1 MGKYNHIPEL
11 AGSDNYLGWKRDPSK
26 PREFASYC
34 PVAVDPLR
42 PTASES
48 KIMDDWILRDCAAKS
63 LISRKVSSTV
73 SKLLPDDVNL
83 TARDCWNTLAAHFHH
98 NASSLQFEL
107 HSRMSLLH
115 MKDLDDAERFLSEWK
130 DIAQCF
136 SDLSADS
143 LSDEEA
149 IFNFVGGL
157 PATPTWDTFKSHH
170 TRSLQRASRGIVDI
184 GGVSTPFFVLAI
196 DPSFDLGSVST
207 ITLHPNLCTL
217 GSPTPPNLSLLTLLS
232 PASIKT
238 TLPCTNPA
246 CASNPRHNGHDL
258 SHCFQIGGGIAGQ
271 APWLQRPPLTPSVL
285 PPVAVPPVVA
295 QLAVASSPAFPP
307 HFGDLLCAVIQSLDL
322 SHLSSST
329 ILDSGTTSTLI
340 MDRSVFWSYQI
351 DPSISIK
358 TANEGTLASA
368 GRGDC
373 LAILTLNGT
382 RHRLRLRDCI
392 HAPGVDDENCS

>member
-196 DPSFDLGSVST
+196 DPSFDLVLRNFSSEVSRLKGERLYHHST
-207 ITLHPNLCTL
+207 PKFVHTGITHTSKPFPSHSSQPRIHKNNPSLHQPRLC
-217 GSPTPPNLSLLTLLS
+217 
-232 PASIKT
+232 
-238 TLPCTNPA
+238 
-246 CASNPRHNGHDL
+246 
-258 SHCFQIGGGIAGQ
+258 F
-271 APWLQRPPLTPSVL
+271 
-285 PPVAVPPVVA
+285 
-295 QLAVASSPAFPP
+295 
-307 HFGDLLCAVIQSLDL
+307 
-322 SHLSSST
+322 
-329 ILDSGTTSTLI
+329 
-340 MDRSVFWSYQI
+340 
-351 DPSISIK
+351 
-358 TANEGTLASA
+358 
-368 GRGDC
+368 
-373 LAILTLNGT
+373 
-382 RHRLRLRDCI
+382 
-392 HAPGVDDENCS
+392 